1 MIIEARIRFINN
13 NRMEL
18 IFNNDVIIL
27 IRRNTW

>member
-1 MIIEARIRFINN
+1 
-13 NRMEL
+13 MEL